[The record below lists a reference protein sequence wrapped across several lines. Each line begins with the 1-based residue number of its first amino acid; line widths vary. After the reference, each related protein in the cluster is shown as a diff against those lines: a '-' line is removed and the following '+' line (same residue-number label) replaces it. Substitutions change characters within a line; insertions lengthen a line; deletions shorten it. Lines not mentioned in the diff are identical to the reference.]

1 MNNFLRFGAYLLHPL
16 LMPLLG
22 AFVYYI
28 ITPRFIESEII
39 RANLFAIAII
49 TLFVP
54 MLLFL
59 LLKNL
64 GWITSMELHNVNERK
79 IPLMLQCLLILLI
92 VKMVFD
98 PYNSPEMYFF
108 FVGIL
113 FSSISALLLVI
124 FKIKVSLHQMGIS
137 GVTLFII
144 ALSVHFKVNM
154 LLWIGLFILANGWVA
169 SSRLHT
175 KSHTYPEL
183 ILGFVVGFIPQLL
196 MLNFWL

>member
-16 LMPLLG
+16 LMPLFG
-22 AFVYYI
+22 AFAYYI
-28 ITPRFIESEII
+28 ITPRFIESEVI

-54 MLLFL
+54 MVLFL
-59 LLKNL
+59 LLKNI
-64 GWITSMELHNVNERK
+64 GWIQSVELKNVNERK
-79 IPLMLQCLLILLI
+79 IPLMLQCLLVLLI
-92 VKMVFD
+92 IKMVFN
-98 PYNSPEMYFF
+98 PYDNPEMYFF

-124 FKIKVSLHQMGIS
+124 FKIKVSLHQMGIA

-144 ALSVHFKVNM
+144 ALSIHFKINM

-175 KSHTYPEL
+175 NSHTYPEL
-183 ILGFVVGFIPQLL
+183 ILGFAMGFIPQLL
-196 MLNFWL
+196 LLNFWL